1 MTHKDSSKGIA
12 EIKSLDVVDLIL
24 LDHKFLK
31 ECIKILSSEKH
42 DKRKKFST
50 AKKFLEALRLHSA
63 AEKKAVYEEL
73 ESNEELHFI
82 ILEGEIEHGIVDQ
95 KVKLL
100 KRRLAQVKT
109 LSDENEAELK
119 VLAELVNHH
128 VKEEESEMLPKMKE
142 EVDDH
147 TLIEL
152 GSVFMKIRKFEPNE
166 LTNYPALY
174 DELIQWKDSVHKIS
188 SQFLTKMDKY
198 VENLKH

>member
-1 MTHKDSSKGIA
+1 MTQKDTSKEIA
-12 EIKSLDVVDLIL
+12 DIRSLDVVDLIL
-24 LDHKFLK
+24 IDHKFLK
-31 ECIKILSSEKH
+31 ECIKTLSSEKH

-50 AKKFLEALRLHSA
+50 AKKFLEALKLHSA
-63 AEKKAVYEEL
+63 AEKKAVYSEL

-100 KRRLAQVKT
+100 KRRLANART
-109 LSDENEAELK
+109 LSDENEAEMK

-128 VKEEESEMLPKMKE
+128 VKEEESELLPKMKE

-147 TLIEL
+147 TLTEL
-152 GSVFMKIRKFEPNE
+152 GSAFMKVRKFRADE
-166 LTNYPALY
+166 LTHYPALY
-174 DELIQWKDSVHKIS
+174 DELIQWKDSVQKIS
-188 SQFLTKMDKY
+188 TQFLAKMDKY